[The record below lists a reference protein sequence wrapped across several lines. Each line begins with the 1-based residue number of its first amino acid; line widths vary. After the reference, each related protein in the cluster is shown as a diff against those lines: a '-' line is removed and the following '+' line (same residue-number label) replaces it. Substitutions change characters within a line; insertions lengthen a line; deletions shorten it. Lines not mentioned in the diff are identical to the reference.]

1 MVFDAV
7 CHNKP
12 CAYINYNTEKG
23 DVSKWDIQKIYKF
36 IHFKSMPSKEAV
48 LLVNIKDDYSTLIDT
63 ILKGNFKLEQ
73 TKKWFS
79 KINNFPKDSSEEI
92 YRTIDYLVLNNSK
105 I

>member
-1 MVFDAV
+1 
-7 CHNKP
+7 
-12 CAYINYNTEKG
+12 
-23 DVSKWDIQKIYKF
+23 
-36 IHFKSMPSKEAV
+36 MPSKEAV
-48 LLVNIKDDYSTLIDT
+48 FWANIKDDYSILIDI

-92 YRTIDYLVLNNSK
+92 YRTIDCLVLNNLK